1 MLQDLVGAPDEF
13 EMLDLVHPLVWIWRE
28 QQIEPAVYLHIF
40 RDFVIFVT
48 PVFGIVHEDFL
59 SGCTCHRHQLTVVV
73 FEQSVVNT

>member
-28 QQIEPAVYLHIF
+28 QQVL
-40 RDFVIFVT
+40 
-48 PVFGIVHEDFL
+48 GIVHEDFL